1 MQIST
6 RLFNAQSIDRFSD
19 LNEAIQNTQTKI
31 ATGKSTLNASEDP
44 IAAAAISAS
53 RDQQS
58 MLTRFQDNIVHARM
72 KLTVAETAMA
82 QIVNAATRV
91 YELAVQA
98 GNDTLSEAD
107 MAAMA
112 AEVKQIKSFMLGLAN
127 TRDVHGQA
135 VFAGFRTGDPPF
147 VEDSNGTVSYQGDRG
162 QHMLQVSESYSIRTG
177 LDGGEVFQRI
187 PGETGPED
195 MFAIISDLE
204 NGLTANNVPTNII
217 GRLDSAVEHISIQQ
231 AVIGSA
237 INQAD
242 EQAAVLEKRKL
253 VVTEN
258 LSSLEDADLHELV
271 LNLQSL
277 LTSRD
282 AAQQAFA
289 KIGQQSL
296 FDFLR

>member
-19 LNEAIQNTQTKI
+19 LNEAIQKTQTKI
-31 ATGKSTLNASEDP
+31 ATGKSVLNASEDP

-82 QIVNAATRV
+82 QIVNATTRI

-98 GNDTLSEAD
+98 GNDTLSTAD

-135 VFAGFRTGDPPF
+135 VFAGFRTSGDPF
-147 VEDSNGTVSYQGDRG
+147 VEANDGTVSYQGDRG
-162 QHMLQVSESYSIRTG
+162 QHKLQVSESYSIRTG

-187 PGETGPED
+187 PVRLAPKTCLPLSMILKLGFQPI
-195 MFAIISDLE
+195 MCPPIS
-204 NGLTANNVPTNII
+204 
-217 GRLDSAVEHISIQQ
+217 SAGWTVRWSIS
-231 AVIGSA
+231 A
-237 INQAD
+237 
-242 EQAAVLEKRKL
+242 
-253 VVTEN
+253 
-258 LSSLEDADLHELV
+258 SS
-271 LNLQSL
+271 
-277 LTSRD
+277 R
-282 AAQQAFA
+282 
-289 KIGQQSL
+289 
-296 FDFLR
+296 R